1 MSISGNV
8 NHLGLKVKQL
18 GIDLQLPSDIYR
30 LNQITVRNIFKSS
43 KNQSMREIF
52 EIAGMK
58 IIQNESIV
66 KRSHMQRLP
75 NQLLKKNSE
84 QNNDINE

>member
-1 MSISGNV
+1 
-8 NHLGLKVKQL
+8 
-18 GIDLQLPSDIYR
+18 
-30 LNQITVRNIFKSS
+30 
-43 KNQSMREIF
+43 MREIF